1 MGKTLN
7 IVWSLL
13 TALLTLATTGLM
25 GVAVLTN
32 HWEAI
37 TYSQSR
43 VEALFSVSN
52 SSTSSPSSL
61 SSTSSSI
68 SVKRI
73 MDDRVLVVTMNENQS
88 ELLVK
93 MHAGLWATCYDLS
106 GKFTYL
112 YQLSKGIKEL
122 PKRQTIVQIV

>member
-43 VEALFSVSN
+43 VEALFSASNN
-52 SSTSSPSSL
+52 SSTSSSSPSSTSL
-61 SSTSSSI
+61 SSSSI

-73 MDDRVLVVTMNENQS
+73 MDDRVLVVTINENQS

-112 YQLSKGIKEL
+112 ISLDSCLVYYEC
-122 PKRQTIVQIV
+122 

>member
-43 VEALFSVSN
+43 VEALIYNNSRSV
-52 SSTSSPSSL
+52 
-61 SSTSSSI
+61 I
-68 SVKRI
+68 G
-73 MDDRVLVVTMNENQS
+73 
-88 ELLVK
+88 
-93 MHAGLWATCYDLS
+93 ADL
-106 GKFTYL
+106 
-112 YQLSKGIKEL
+112 
-122 PKRQTIVQIV
+122 

>member
-52 SSTSSPSSL
+52 SSTSSSS
-61 SSTSSSI
+61 SSSSSSI

-73 MDDRVLVVTMNENQS
+73 MDDRVLVVTINENQS

-112 YQLSKGIKEL
+112 YQLSKGMKVL
-122 PKRQTIVQIV
+122 PKRQTIVQIE

>member
-52 SSTSSPSSL
+52 SSTSSSTSL
-61 SSTSSSI
+61 SLTSSSI

-73 MDDRVLVVTMNENQS
+73 MDDRVLVVTMNGNQS
-88 ELLVK
+88 ELLIK

-106 GKFTYL
+106 GKFKY
-112 YQLSKGIKEL
+112 IN
-122 PKRQTIVQIV
+122 